1 MNIKYRRLK
10 AFTLAARLGS
20 FVKGA
25 DAMAVTQPSFSILIR
40 ELENELGVEL
50 FERTTRTC
58 RLTPT
63 GVSLYQ
69 ELSPV
74 LQDLED
80 VYQNAKDISAGKRG
94 TLSLAVVPSVA
105 CGIVTEALGDFHRE
119 YPGVRIAMREGNIA
133 AVVAAVKQSDVELG
147 VACLFS
153 PDEELS
159 FKPLFHD
166 RLVVVA
172 PSDHPIVGAPLS
184 WQTVAKYPLILQGA
198 GTAERAIQLSRTAI
212 VPTFEVAHMATAVA
226 MVRQGM
232 GITVIPGSAL
242 EGLNTEGLDV
252 APIPG
257 ELARRD
263 LGVIYRRHKRL
274 SVAATCFIDILQA
287 TVPDVLRLPEG
298 KQDGHAA
305 PGAK

>member
-40 ELENELGVEL
+40 ELENELGMAL
-50 FERTTRTC
+50 FERTTRIC
-58 RLTPT
+58 RLTPA

-69 ELSPV
+69 EFSPV

-80 VYQNAKDISAGKRG
+80 VYQHAKDISAGKRG
-94 TLSLAVVPSVA
+94 KLSLAVVPSVA
-105 CGIVTEALGDFHRE
+105 CGIITEALGGFHRG
-119 YPGVRIAMREGNIA
+119 YPGVRIAMLEGNIG
-133 AVVAAVKQSDVELG
+133 AVVAAVKQSDVEVG

-153 PDEELS
+153 PDEELC

-172 PSDHPIVGAPLS
+172 PSGHPIAGAPLS
-184 WQTVAKYPLILQGA
+184 WKTVAKYPLILQGA
-198 GTAERAIQLSRTAI
+198 GTAERAIQLSRTPI
-212 VPTFEVAHMATAVA
+212 VPTFEVAHMGTAVA
-226 MVRQGM
+226 MVREGM

-242 EGLNTEGLDV
+242 QGLNTEGLHV

-287 TVPDVLRLPEG
+287 TVPDALRLPG
-298 KQDGHAA
+298 KDQDVTLH
-305 PGAK
+305 PGG